1 MNQEYL
7 MGKSKKS
14 NVHPDHYTIAGRS
27 RPGEDI
33 IHEIETQ
40 EYVQSQPDI
49 AMHAPAAAPKLPR
62 KARQRGQSGKRR
74 EAGPHETKLPA
85 GGMATIEESIP

>member
-1 MNQEYL
+1 MTQEYP
-7 MGKSKKS
+7 MSKSKKS

-40 EYVQSQPDI
+40 EYAQAQQDI
-49 AMHAPAAAPKLPR
+49 TMHAPAAAPKLPR
-62 KARQRGQSGKRR
+62 KARQRRPSRTRR
-74 EAGPHETKLPA
+74 AAGPRETKLSA
-85 GGMATIEESIP
+85 DGMAPIEESMP